1 MGTSLRLFV
10 AVYPPAETVAHLRS
24 LAAAHPSLPPGVFTP
39 AEQVHLTLLFIGD
52 SHENR
57 LSDISE
63 SVRRSCAG
71 ISPFSLRVESLG
83 TLPHKGSKRL
93 LAAMVSSP
101 PPLIE
106 LQRRLSHRLARRP
119 HAKRGEEFC
128 PHITLYRFRPQAPN
142 DVGVARAP
150 QGGEAASCD
159 RIEFEVQHVALV
171 RSVITDAGAEHRTL
185 ESFPLV

>member
-1 MGTSLRLFV
+1 
-10 AVYPPAETVAHLRS
+10 
-24 LAAAHPSLPPGVFTP
+24 
-39 AEQVHLTLLFIGD
+39 
-52 SHENR
+52 
-57 LSDISE
+57 
-63 SVRRSCAG
+63 
-71 ISPFSLRVESLG
+71 
-83 TLPHKGSKRL
+83 
-93 LAAMVSSP
+93 MVSSP

-128 PHITLYRFRPQAPN
+128 PHSTLYRFRPQAPN

-150 QGGEAASCD
+150 HGGEAASCD